1 MTVALTSPITGS
13 AQTGFTSPTYT
24 IVADKFP
31 GVNGNQYAVTALG
44 GTQAG
49 ANAATADKPFTI
61 SVERPS
67 NIKVQGVN
75 SAGVTTSPG
84 RNKYTVRTRKGMPA
98 VTGQPALLALME
110 TTISLPVGAETVSP
124 AEIRAMVSAHLG
136 ALSQASAGLGDTLV
150 TGVL

>member
-1 MTVALTSPITGS
+1 MTVALTSPITGA

-31 GVNGNQYAVTALG
+31 GTNGNQYAVTALG
-44 GTQAG
+44 GTQTG

-75 SAGVTTSPG
+75 AAGVTTSPG

-98 VTGQPALLALME
+98 VSGQPALLALME
-110 TTISLPVGAETVSP
+110 TTISLPVGAESVSP

-136 ALSQASAGLGDTLV
+136 ALSQASAGLGDTVV